1 MASVKISVV
10 GAGSTQFC
18 TTVIRDMCVTKEIS
32 DSHIALID
40 IDPERLEQSYQFALR
55 MAGASGAKLTFSKH
69 GNNKDAFPGSD
80 FVINTAAWRPDP
92 AAIDPAYRQKMKDL
106 GYNHYSPL
114 GPSELEQMEMLWDV
128 AHDVLEYCPG
138 AWLLM
143 IANPVFEGTTLLQ
156 RHLPQLK
163 MVGLCHGHF
172 GYKEVARIMGL
183 DPQYITAKSC
193 GINHK
198 IFMYDFRYKGQDAYP
213 MLDKWIDE
221 HEHDEEYFKNRV
233 FTNVHDHHLTR
244 GNIAQYR
251 MWGLLPVGDTVRDI
265 DWWNHMDED
274 RERYLFGRYGSFFS
288 NLARDRWREQLEEK
302 RVELDKAMESNAP
315 ITDTYPLIR
324 SQEQVIPIVD
334 SIANDVQRVFQINW
348 LNTRGQMAG
357 LAGNLAVETEA
368 MVCGAGFFPII
379 QPKLPDIILDSIL
392 LPFQIVCDLKVN
404 AFIHR
409 DPNMLLQ
416 TLMFSSCT
424 ESLAQAEQWLE
435 LWLNQPGYGYVT
447 DRYKNNNK

>member
-18 TTVIRDMCVTKEIS
+18 TTVIRDMCVTEEIS
-32 DSHIALID
+32 GSHVALID
-40 IDPERLEQSYQFALR
+40 INPERLEQTYQFALR
-55 MAGASGAKLTFSKH
+55 MVSESGAKLTFSKH
-69 GNNKDAFPGSD
+69 GDNKSAFSGSD

-92 AAIDPAYRQKMKDL
+92 GAVDPSYAQKMRDL

-114 GPSELEQMEMLWDV
+114 GPGEMEQMEMLWEIAQDIL
-128 AHDVLEYCPG
+128 AYCPA

-172 GYKEVARIMGL
+172 GYREVARIIGL
-183 DPQYITAKSC
+183 DPQHITAKSC
-193 GINHK
+193 GLNHK
-198 IFMYDFRYKGQDAYP
+198 VFMYDFRYKGKDAYP
-213 MLDKWIDE
+213 ELDKWIDA
-221 HEHDEEYFKNRV
+221 HEHDDAYFENRV
-233 FTNVHDHHLTR
+233 FTSVHDHHLTR

-251 MWGLLPVGDTVRDI
+251 MWGILPIGDTVRDI

-274 RERYLFGRYGSFFS
+274 RERYLFGRYGSFHS
-288 NLARDRWREQLEEK
+288 NLARARWNEQLEEK
-302 RVELDKAMESNAP
+302 RIELDGAMASSAP
-315 ITDTYPLIR
+315 LTATYPLVR
-324 SQEQVIPIVD
+324 SEEQVMPIID

-357 LAGNLAVETEA
+357 LADNLAVETEG

-379 QPKLPDIILDSIL
+379 QPKLPDIVIDCIL
-392 LPFQIVCDLKVN
+392 LPYQSVCDLKVN
-404 AFIHR
+404 AFIKG
-409 DPNMLLQ
+409 DPGMLLQ
-416 TLMFSSCT
+416 AVLFSSCT
-424 ESLAQAEQWLE
+424 KSLSQAEQWLE
-435 LWLNQPGYGYVT
+435 LWLNRPGYEYAT
-447 DRYKNNNK
+447 KRYKK